1 MTENKDLN
9 NVSAAVIDALRA
21 GRNTNRAAYKAA
33 RSEAFR
39 AGYDKFLKEALDS
52 SNKHEAKKQR
62 ATALSIRRSNK
73 FASEANFAN
82 AVFDAPVSFRNV
94 KFASEANFANA
105 VFNAP
110 VSFRNVKFASEAN
123 FANAVFNAPV
133 SFQDAEF
140 ISKAEFT
147 NTVFKDLVIDF
158 PEADYRFE
166 EVSNRAIVDSVN
178 HGEESG
184 NNTDKEPA
192 PQVKSPVVKVAEPMR
207 TLDHVNLTHIKSL
220 NESFS
225 KYQSDIAKRF
235 QLVDLS
241 SYDNFFEALESLGKS
256 NFGKIEAWGE
266 VADRI
271 SSNFS
276 KSFQNV
282 NYASYAKLAET
293 MRMHESAMKHI
304 NYSAL
309 AKALPKIDLN
319 ILREVNRKAKPEVER
334 IAYLGLIDTIRSARR
349 AYYNNESSVLSD
361 AEYDALYRR
370 LEIIEAEHPHLIA
383 NDSPTQEVGGEA
395 IEAFAPVTHLQRMY
409 SLEDVFSFEELRTW
423 LTKTEESTRNLT
435 GSAPQWLTELKI
447 DGLAVNLLYRNG
459 TLVRA
464 ATRGDGT
471 TGEDVTHNVRTIASI
486 PPQLTGENHPEE
498 IEIRGEVFIS
508 SADFEKLNESMIA
521 AGKNPFAN
529 PRNAAAGSLRQK
541 DAAITASRP
550 LSMYVH
556 GIGSRTGLDIA
567 TQYET
572 YDLLASWGLP
582 VSPYSE
588 IADNTEAV
596 FDFINKYGEQRHS
609 LVHEIDGIVIKV
621 NDFATQAQLGYTS
634 RVPRWA
640 VAYKYPPEEV
650 HTKLLDIR
658 VDVGRTGRVTPYGV
672 MEPVFVSG
680 STVERATLHNQDV
693 VKAKGVLIGDTVVLR
708 KAGDVIPEIVA
719 PVVALRD
726 GTEREFVMPSECP
739 SCGSPL
745 APGKEGDVDLRC
757 TNPRSCPAQ
766 LTERVYYAASR
777 GAFDIEALGF
787 EAAKA
792 LTSPAT
798 PDTPPLTTE
807 AHLFSLN
814 IEDLRE
820 VTIERE
826 KKVKGVGTGKMER
839 VPYFYTKPTKARPEP
854 KPTKNTLNLFAELEK
869 AKQQPLWRVL
879 VALSIRH
886 VGPTAARALAA
897 EFGSMQAIREA
908 DRERLAA
915 VDGVGT
921 TIADSIIEWFAEDW
935 HAEIVDSWAAAGVR
949 MEDSRDE
956 SVERTLEGLT
966 VVVTGTLN
974 GYTRDGAKEAIIS
987 RGGKASGSVS
997 KRTHFV
1003 VAGANAGS
1011 KLDKAQQLGLKVLD
1025 EEGFTALLEGGP
1037 EAVEATAE

>member
-1 MTENKDLN
+1 M
-9 NVSAAVIDALRA
+9 
-21 GRNTNRAAYKAA
+21 
-33 RSEAFR
+33 
-39 AGYDKFLKEALDS
+39 
-52 SNKHEAKKQR
+52 
-62 ATALSIRRSNK
+62 
-73 FASEANFAN
+73 
-82 AVFDAPVSFRNV
+82 
-94 KFASEANFANA
+94 
-105 VFNAP
+105 
-110 VSFRNVKFASEAN
+110 
-123 FANAVFNAPV
+123 
-133 SFQDAEF
+133 
-140 ISKAEFT
+140 SKAEFT

-158 PEADYRFE
+158 PKADYSFE
-166 EVSNRAIVDSVN
+166 EISNSAISDSVTY
-178 HGEESG
+178 GEAAQD
-184 NNTDKEPA
+184 NADKESVT
-192 PQVKSPVVKVAEPMR
+192 QVKPPMVKVAEPMR
-207 TLDHVNLTHIKSL
+207 TLDLANLTHIKSL
-220 NESFS
+220 HESLS
-225 KYQSDIAKRF
+225 KYHSNIEKMFQS
-235 QLVDLS
+235 VDLS
-241 SYDNFFEALESLGKS
+241 SYAKFFEAVKSLEKS
-256 NFGKIEAWGE
+256 NFGKIEALGE
-266 VADRI
+266 VIDRT

-276 KSFQNV
+276 KKFQDM
-282 NYASYAKLAET
+282 NYAPYAKLTES
-293 MRMHESAMKHI
+293 MRIHDSAMKHI

-309 AKALPKIDLN
+309 AKSLPKINPN
-319 ILREVNRKAKPEVER
+319 ILREVNRKAKLEVER
-334 IAYLGLIDTIRSARR
+334 IEYLELIDTIRSARR

-370 LEIIEAEHPHLIA
+370 LEIIEAEHPLIIA

-395 IEAFAPVTHLQRMY
+395 IEAFAPVTHLERMY
-409 SLEDVFSFEELRTW
+409 SLEDVFSFEELRAW
-423 LTKTEESTRNLT
+423 LTKTEESVRNLT
-435 GSAPQWLTELKI
+435 GAAPRWLTELKI

-486 PPQLTGENHPEE
+486 PQQLSGEGHPEE

-541 DAAITASRP
+541 DPAVTASRP

-556 GIGSRTGLDIA
+556 GIGSRTGLEIA
-567 TQYET
+567 TQFET

-588 IADNTEAV
+588 LTDSVEGI
-596 FDFINKYGEQRHS
+596 FDFINRYGEQRHS

-807 AHLFSLN
+807 AHLFDLTP
-814 IEDLRE
+814 EDLRE

-886 VGPTAARALAA
+886 VGPTAARALAT

-908 DRERLAA
+908 DRERLAS
-915 VDGVGT
+915 VDGVGP

-997 KRTHFV
+997 KKTHFV

-1011 KLDKAQQLGLKVLD
+1011 KLDKAEALGLRVLD

-1037 EAVEATAE
+1037 EALETGSESTSGESEA